1 MRLAILGAVIAAVC
15 VSGLF
20 IGYHAYDN
28 ATKPDRSAP
37 EKALN
42 NYLQAFLDD
51 RDDAKAAQYACADR
65 SGLAAFKTFRD
76 TVVSR
81 AESTGASVSFDW
93 ILAVHRGS
101 DRSDVTA
108 DLQSIAAT
116 DGSVAT
122 SHSTWDFVVVHGSDW
137 RICSAGQDMP
147 SPSPSLS
154 P

>member
-15 VSGLF
+15 VGGLF

-37 EKALN
+37 DKVVN

-51 RDDAKAAQYACADR
+51 RDDAGAAQYACEDR

-76 TVVSR
+76 TVVAR

-93 ILAVHRGS
+93 ILVVHRGS
-101 DRSDVTA
+101 DSSDVTA
-108 DLQSIAAT
+108 DLQLTAAAG
-116 DGSVAT
+116 GSVAT
-122 SHSTWDFVVVHGSDW
+122 SHSTWDFTVVHGSDW
-137 RICSAGQDMP
+137 RVCSAGPDRQL
-147 SPSPSLS
+147 PSPSLS